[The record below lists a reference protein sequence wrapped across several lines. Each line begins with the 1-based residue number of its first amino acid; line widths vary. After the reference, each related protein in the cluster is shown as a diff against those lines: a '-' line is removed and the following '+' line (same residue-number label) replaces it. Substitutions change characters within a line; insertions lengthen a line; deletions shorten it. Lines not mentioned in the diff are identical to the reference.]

1 MRKLKSNLS
10 HSYLLNLSNKLSEI
24 NQFETFPNPSVGAI
38 GLDKNLKMY
47 HGITGKKGS
56 PHAERNLLQSLRPN
70 LIASLFTSLEPCCH
84 KGKNPPCTNLIIQKK
99 VKNVITSSNDLDSRV
114 FKKTQKILKK
124 KKVNFKCIK
133 KFSNSSYL
141 HNFSKLNNRPYVTG
155 KLATSNDYYTKH
167 KSKRLF
173 TSKDALKF
181 AHLLRYQSD
190 SILVG
195 KNTVNDDNPS
205 LDCRIDGIKKKLT
218 IFILNKNL
226 HFKNDVLKNKKLQ
239 GAFVFHSCKNQS
251 LINKLKKIFKL
262 IYFDFENKNY
272 HNNLLT
278 KIYILGFRKLLIEG
292 GKTTIEYFLKNKC
305 LDEFYHVNNKM
316 NFSINGKIN
325 AKKIV
330 NSLKMTLVD
339 RINLEHDLILN
350 YKSNYVYRN
359 NSLNRKI
366 KKNK

>member
-10 HSYLLNLSNKLSEI
+10 ENYLLNLSNKLSEI

-47 HGITGKKGS
+47 YGVTGKKGS
-56 PHAERNLLQSLRPN
+56 PHAERNLLQNLKPN
-70 LIASLFTSLEPCCH
+70 LISSLFTSLEPCCH

-99 VKNVITSSNDLDSRV
+99 IKNVITSTYDLDSRV
-114 FKKTQKILKK
+114 FKNTQKILKK
-124 KKVNFKCIK
+124 NKVNFKCIK
-133 KFSNSSYL
+133 KFSYPSYL
-141 HNFSKLNNRPYVTG
+141 HNFSKLKCRPYVTG

-173 TSKDALKF
+173 TSKEALKF

-195 KNTVNDDNPS
+195 KNTINDDNPS
-205 LDCRIDGIKKKLT
+205 LDCRVNGIEKKLA
-218 IFILNKNL
+218 IFILNKDL
-226 HFKNDVLKNKKLQ
+226 HFKNEVLKNRKLK
-239 GAFVFHSCKNQS
+239 GAFVFHSCKDQS
-251 LINKLKKIFKL
+251 LIKKLNKTFKL
-262 IYFDFENKNY
+262 IFFDFENINFHK
-272 HNNLLT
+272 NLLSE
-278 KIYILGFRKLLIEG
+278 IYFLGFRKLLIEG

-305 LDEFYHVNNKM
+305 LDEFYHVSNKI

-325 AKKIV
+325 AKKIL

-350 YKSNYVYRN
+350 YKSFYVYRN
-359 NSLNRKI
+359 NSLNR
-366 KKNK
+366 